1 MRKLFGVRSVLI
13 AALGVGLLAVLFGH
27 RLLPRSADREVL
39 ASALDS
45 VYTTL
50 PVKAIKT
57 LTPRDNETGI
67 RCDRL
72 VLDSQ
77 SSIVRANLAITRA
90 VKRVGGEVVYGVDSF
105 DSHRRWQ
112 IVTLGISD
120 GDSLIREIRLEKRIR

>member
-1 MRKLFGVRSVLI
+1 MI
-13 AALGVGLLAVLFGH
+13 AALSVGLLAVLFGH
-27 RLLPRSADREVL
+27 RLLPSRANPELL
-39 ASALDS
+39 ATALDS
-45 VYTTL
+45 VYATL
-50 PVKAIKT
+50 PVKNIIT
-57 LTPRDNETGI
+57 VTSQDDGTGI

-105 DSHRRWQ
+105 DSRRRWQ

>member
-1 MRKLFGVRSVLI
+1 LI
-13 AALGVGLLAVLFGH
+13 AALSVGLLAVLFGH
-27 RLLPRSADREVL
+27 RLLPRSADPEVL

-45 VYTTL
+45 VYITL

-90 VKRVGGEVVYGVDSF
+90 VKRAGGEVVYGVDSF
-105 DSHRRWQ
+105 DSRRRWQ

>member
-13 AALGVGLLAVLFGH
+13 AALSVGLLAVLFGH
-27 RLLPRSADREVL
+27 RLLPRSADPEVL

-45 VYTTL
+45 VYITL

-90 VKRVGGEVVYGVDSF
+90 VKRAGGEVVYGVDSF
-105 DSHRRWQ
+105 DSRRRWQ